1 MADSNIT
8 KQALSNALKELLEE
22 QPFEKISISD
32 ICDRCRMNRKSF
44 YYHFREF
51 LQPIL
56 RLRVTELLEQDDVPQ
71 MVYDF
76 VVDGIICAIERWLLD
91 KNCAPGGGVH
101 VQPQAS
107 GSGALRGHPETDRR
121 RSQMAGIRYIG

>member
-91 KNCAPGGGVH
+91 KNCAPVEEFMYNLKRL
-101 VQPQAS
+101 VQV
-107 GSGALRGHPETDRR
+107 LFV
-121 RSQMAGIRYIG
+121 GIQKRIVGDPKWLE